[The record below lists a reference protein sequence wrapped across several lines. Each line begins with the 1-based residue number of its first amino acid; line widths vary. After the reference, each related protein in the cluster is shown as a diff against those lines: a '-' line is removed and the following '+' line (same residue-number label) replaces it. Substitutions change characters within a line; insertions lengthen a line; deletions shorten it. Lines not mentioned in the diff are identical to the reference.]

1 MAKFGFSDLNS
12 NLNPQ
17 DFSSGAS
24 SALSDLQSKVVAA
37 RVKDFILDNNHP

>member
-1 MAKFGFSDLNS
+1 MAKFGFADLNS

-24 SALSDLQSKVVAA
+24 SALMT
-37 RVKDFILDNNHP
+37 

>member
-1 MAKFGFSDLNS
+1 MAKFGFADLNS

-24 SALSDLQSKVVAA
+24 SALNDLASKIVA
-37 RVKDFILDNNHP
+37 V